1 MKLFGQHISVVFEFR
16 IYLITSAVSGSSMTV
31 LDRSATCGGI
41 VEIAIKIKEIIR
53 KKSVKAPTLTKKY
66 YFYVSLLHIITRY

>member
-16 IYLITSAVSGSSMTV
+16 IYLITSAVSGSRTV